1 VTPTIRFGSNL
12 RHLRKDLELSQEE
25 LGFRAGLHR
34 TEISLL
40 ERGERAPGLDTLA
53 KLSDA
58 LEAPITSL
66 LDEIGWQGD
75 SEPVAAVAAP

>member
-1 VTPTIRFGSNL
+1 MTPTIRFGSNL
-12 RHLRKDLELSQEE
+12 RHLRKNLELSQEE

-40 ERGERAPGLDTLA
+40 ERGERTPGLDTLA

-58 LEAPITSL
+58 LQAPVADL
-66 LDEIGWQGD
+66 LRGIGWPLER
-75 SEPVAAVAAP
+75 SASAVA